1 MSEFKEKLKNLLN
14 QKDNKNDLMFNN
26 HLLKIY
32 KKIKRENST
41 KSFHSNINRAKY
53 TNNCETNNLNNLNN
67 YLFKKI
73 KKCKSSN
80 NLLNIM
86 GLFSIYDIH
95 SIHNSSKKPKK
106 YDNCNKNSYIFNRK
120 LKYKIEPKT
129 TYIDSKGQNPYKM
142 YMNNTKLHKNIINTN
157 SFIQNSLDN
166 YKENKRFNSP
176 NNKYIIYKKNINN
189 FFRTGNKMNYPTNN
203 KIYRTSFLK
212 NDIFY

>member
-86 GLFSIYDIH
+86 SLFSIYDIH

-176 NNKYIIYKKNINN
+176 NKKY
-189 FFRTGNKMNYPTNN
+189 
-203 KIYRTSFLK
+203 
-212 NDIFY
+212 